1 MLEFTRQ
8 ALGSIEDVKF
18 YLTGGQVLRLLCE
31 RRRCNLITVPS
42 AQSTEYAIMNTIDLI
57 ARFGQ
62 AAFAVMATTASVLIF
77 QFALLAG

>member
-1 MLEFTRQ
+1 MDVLSSV
-8 ALGSIEDVKF
+8 AHVKF
-18 YLTGGQVLRLLCE
+18 YLTDGQELRLLCA
-31 RRRCNLITVPS
+31 RGRCNLITVRS

-62 AAFAVMATTASVLIF
+62 ATFAVMVTTASVLIF